1 MNKAIVVTGASGFV
15 GANLV
20 RKLLDYQYDVHGII
34 RKNSNTWRL
43 KGVKNK
49 IHLHE
54 DYLGN
59 IKKLEHLFNKFKPVA
74 VIHLATFGG
83 YPTQQNPYM
92 MIDVMVRGTMN
103 LLNASLGFPKMKIV
117 VAGSSSEYGKK
128 EKPMN
133 ESDYLEPNSYY
144 GTMKAAQTYLCQT
157 FAKTT
162 KHPLIIFRLFSVY
175 GPYEE
180 KGRLV
185 RSVIETALQKKP
197 ILLATGKEARDFIYV
212 DDVVDAFI
220 HALQREV
227 EAGEVFNIG
236 TGKQTTIKELAEKV
250 RSLLGVHIPI
260 KLNAYP
266 GRSWGDTYHWKAS
279 THKTRNKLGFR
290 ASTTINAGL
299 LKTIEWYKTH
309 E

>member
-1 MNKAIVVTGASGFV
+1 MKKTIVITGAGGFV
-15 GANLV
+15 GANLT
-20 RKLLDYQYDVHGII
+20 RRLLKSQARIHII
-34 RKNSNTWRL
+34 TRKNGNLWRL
-43 KGVKNK
+43 SGVLNK
-49 IHLHE
+49 LTVHE
-54 DYLGN
+54 GLLEDK
-59 IKKLEHLFNKFKPVA
+59 KKLTSLFKRIKPYGVY
-74 VIHLATFGG
+74 HLATYGA
-83 YPTQQNPYM
+83 YHTQEDPRKM
-92 MIDVMVRGTMN
+92 VDVNIHGTLN
-103 LLNASLGFPKMKIV
+103 LLESLKDIPYHQLV
-117 VAGSSSEYGKK
+117 VTGSSSEYGKK

-144 GTMKAAQTYLCQT
+144 GAMKASQTYLCQT

-220 HALQREV
+220 HALQRKV
-227 EAGEVFNIG
+227 AAGEVFNIG

-250 RSLLGVHIPI
+250 RSLVGVHVPI
-260 KLNAYP
+260 KLNVYP
-266 GRSWGDTYHWKAS
+266 GRSWDTYHWKAS
-279 THKTRNKLGFR
+279 TYKTRNKLGFR
-290 ASTTINAGL
+290 ASTTLNAGL

-309 E
+309 G